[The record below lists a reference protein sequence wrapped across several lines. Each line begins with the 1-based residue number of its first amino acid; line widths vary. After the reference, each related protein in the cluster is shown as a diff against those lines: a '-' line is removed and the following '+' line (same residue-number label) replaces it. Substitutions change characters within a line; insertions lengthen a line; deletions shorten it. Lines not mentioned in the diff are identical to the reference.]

1 MKSKNKIIVSQ
12 KKEVFLYNTKLLR
25 KEWSIE
31 IKHKIGGIARF
42 DDLVLISSYNWW
54 GKVFSKFINFSS
66 GKVVLD
72 IEENILS
79 LLIYDDK
86 LYFINKD
93 KEIGC
98 YSIVKKTKIYKV
110 ASTGLWSWDSTPPKI
125 ALIDKNIYA
134 FSKRKAFKI
143 NMSNGAQSE
152 TQLPKGLDNKSI
164 SAMVDEFQ
172 ININTFSSSSSGDS
186 AFIAGDAGGGDAGGG
201 AGGGDAGGGD
211 GGG

>member
-12 KKEVFLYNTKLLR
+12 KKEVFLYDTKLLR

-54 GKVFSKFINFSS
+54 GKVFSKFINFTS
-66 GKVVLD
+66 GEVVLD

-98 YSIVKKTKIYKV
+98 YSIVKKTKIFKV
-110 ASTGLWSWDSTPPKI
+110 LSSGLWSWDGTPPKI

-143 NMSNGAQSE
+143 NLSNGSQSE
-152 TQLPKGLDNKSI
+152 TNLPNGLDNKSI
-164 SAMVDEFQ
+164 SLMLDEFQ
-172 ININTFSSSSSGDS
+172 ININTFSSNSSENSV
-186 AFIAGDAGGGDAGGG
+186 FIAGDMGGVDVGGGEG
-201 AGGGDAGGGD
+201 GGGD

>member
-1 MKSKNKIIVSQ
+1 MRSKNKIIVCQ
-12 KKEVFLYNTKLLR
+12 DKEVFLYNTKLLR
-25 KEWSIE
+25 KEWCLE

-42 DDLVLISSYNWW
+42 DNLVLISSYNWW

-66 GKVVLD
+66 GEAVLD

-79 LLIYDDK
+79 LVIYNDK

-98 YSIVKKTKIYKV
+98 YSIIRKTKIFKV
-110 ASTGLWSWDSTPPKI
+110 GSTGLWSWDGTPPKI

-134 FSKRKAFKI
+134 FSKRKTFKV
-143 NMSNGAQSE
+143 NMSNGSQSE
-152 TQLPKGLDNKSI
+152 THLPKGLDNKSI
-164 SAMVDEFQ
+164 SAIVDEFQ

-186 AFIAGDAGGGDAGGG
+186 AFIAGDTGGGHAGGGDAG
-201 AGGGDAGGGD
+201 AGDAGGG
-211 GGG
+211 

>member
-12 KKEVFLYNTKLLR
+12 KKEVFLYDTKLLR

-86 LYFINKD
+86 LYFITKD

-98 YSIVKKTKIYKV
+98 YSIVKKTKIYNR
-110 ASTGLWSWDSTPPKI
+110 L
-125 ALIDKNIYA
+125 Y
-134 FSKRKAFKI
+134 
-143 NMSNGAQSE
+143 
-152 TQLPKGLDNKSI
+152 
-164 SAMVDEFQ
+164 
-172 ININTFSSSSSGDS
+172 
-186 AFIAGDAGGGDAGGG
+186 
-201 AGGGDAGGGD
+201 
-211 GGG
+211 

>member
-42 DDLVLISSYNWW
+42 DNLVLISSYNWW

-86 LYFINKD
+86 LYFITKD

-110 ASTGLWSWDSTPPKI
+110 TSTGLWSWDSTPPKI

-186 AFIAGDAGGGDAGGG
+186 AFIAGDMGGGD

>member
-1 MKSKNKIIVSQ
+1 MKSKNKIIVCQ
-12 KKEVFLYNTKLLR
+12 DKEVFLYNTILLR
-25 KEWSIE
+25 KEWSVE

-42 DDLVLISSYNWW
+42 DKLVLISSYNWW

-66 GKVVLD
+66 GEPVLD

-86 LYFINKD
+86 LYFINKN

-98 YSIVKKTKIYKV
+98 YSIIRKTKIFKV
-110 ASTGLWSWDSTPPKI
+110 ISTGLWSWDGTPPKI

-186 AFIAGDAGGGDAGGG
+186 AFIAGDMGGLDT
-201 AGGGDAGGGD
+201 GGGDAGGGD

>member
-12 KKEVFLYNTKLLR
+12 KKEVFQYNTKLLR

-31 IKHKIGGIARF
+31 IKHKIAGIARF

-86 LYFINKD
+86 LYFITKD

-110 ASTGLWSWDSTPPKI
+110 TSTGLWSWDSTPPKI

-186 AFIAGDAGGGDAGGG
+186 AFIAGDMGGGD

>member
-12 KKEVFLYNTKLLR
+12 KKEVFLYDTKLLR

-66 GKVVLD
+66 GEVVLD

-201 AGGGDAGGGD
+201 DAGGGD

>member
-12 KKEVFLYNTKLLR
+12 KKEVFLYDTKLLR

-54 GKVFSKFINFSS
+54 GKVFSKFIDFSS
-66 GKVVLD
+66 GEVVLD

-110 ASTGLWSWDSTPPKI
+110 ALTGLWSWDSTPPKI

-134 FSKRKAFKI
+134 FSKRKVFKI

-186 AFIAGDAGGGDAGGG
+186 AFIAGDMGGGD

>member
-25 KEWSIE
+25 KEWSLE
-31 IKHKIGGIARF
+31 IKHKIGSITRF
-42 DDLVLISSYNWW
+42 DNLVLISSYNWW
-54 GKVFSKFINFSS
+54 GKVFTKFINFLS
-66 GKVVLD
+66 GEAVLE

-79 LLIYDDK
+79 LLIYNDK

-93 KEIGC
+93 MEIGC
-98 YSIVKKTKIYKV
+98 YSLIRKTKIFK
-110 ASTGLWSWDSTPPKI
+110 ATSTGLWSWAGTPPKI
-125 ALIDKNIYA
+125 ALIYKNIYA

-143 NMSNGAQSE
+143 NMSNGVQSE
-152 TQLPKGLDNKSI
+152 TQLPKGLDNKYI

-186 AFIAGDAGGGDAGGG
+186 AFIAGDAGGGG

>member
-12 KKEVFLYNTKLLR
+12 KKEVFLYDTKLLR

-66 GKVVLD
+66 GEVVLD

-98 YSIVKKTKIYKV
+98 YSIIRKTKIFKV
-110 ASTGLWSWDSTPPKI
+110 TSRGLWSWDGTPPKI

-143 NMSNGAQSE
+143 SMSNGLQSE

-201 AGGGDAGGGD
+201 DAGGGD

>member
-1 MKSKNKIIVSQ
+1 M
-12 KKEVFLYNTKLLR
+12 
-25 KEWSIE
+25 
-31 IKHKIGGIARF
+31 
-42 DDLVLISSYNWW
+42 
-54 GKVFSKFINFSS
+54 FSRFINFSS
-66 GKVVLD
+66 GETVLD
-72 IEENILS
+72 ISENILS

-98 YSIVKKTKIYKV
+98 YSIIRKTKIFKV
-110 ASTGLWSWDSTPPKI
+110 TSTGLWSWDGTPPKI
-125 ALIDKNIYA
+125 ALINKNIYA

-143 NMSNGAQSE
+143 NMSNGIQSE

-201 AGGGDAGGGD
+201 DAGGGD

>member
-1 MKSKNKIIVSQ
+1 MKSKNKIIVCQ
-12 KKEVFLYNTKLLR
+12 DKEVFLYNTILLR
-25 KEWSIE
+25 KEWSVE

-42 DDLVLISSYNWW
+42 DKLVLISSYNWW

-66 GKVVLD
+66 GEPVLD

-86 LYFINKD
+86 LYFINKN

-98 YSIVKKTKIYKV
+98 YSIIRKTKIFKV
-110 ASTGLWSWDSTPPKI
+110 ISTGLWSWDGTPPKI

-143 NMSNGAQSE
+143 NLSNGSQSE
-152 TQLPKGLDNKSI
+152 TNLPNGLDNKSI
-164 SAMVDEFQ
+164 SLMLDEFQ
-172 ININTFSSSSSGDS
+172 ININTFSSNSSENSV
-186 AFIAGDAGGGDAGGG
+186 FIAGDMGGVDVGGGE
-201 AGGGDAGGGD
+201 GGDGD

>member
-12 KKEVFLYNTKLLR
+12 KKEVFLYDTKLLR

-98 YSIVKKTKIYKV
+98 YSIIRKTKIFKV
-110 ASTGLWSWDSTPPKI
+110 TSTGLWSWDGTLPKI

-143 NMSNGAQSE
+143 NMSNGVQSE

-164 SAMVDEFQ
+164 SLMVDEFQ

-186 AFIAGDAGGGDAGGG
+186 AFIAGDAGGGG

>member
-66 GKVVLD
+66 GEVVLD

-98 YSIVKKTKIYKV
+98 YSIIRKTKTFKV
-110 ASTGLWSWDSTPPKI
+110 TSTGLWSWDGTPPKF

-143 NMSNGAQSE
+143 NMSNGVQSE

-172 ININTFSSSSSGDS
+172 ININTFSSSSSGNS
-186 AFIAGDAGGGDAGGG
+186 AFIAGGAGIGDAGV
-201 AGGGDAGGGD
+201 GDAGGGGD

>member
-12 KKEVFLYNTKLLR
+12 KKEVFLYDTKLLR

-66 GKVVLD
+66 GEVVLD

-110 ASTGLWSWDSTPPKI
+110 TSTGLWSWDSTPPKI

-201 AGGGDAGGGD
+201 DAGGGD

>member
-66 GKVVLD
+66 GEVVLD

-186 AFIAGDAGGGDAGGG
+186 AFIAGDAGGGG

>member
-12 KKEVFLYNTKLLR
+12 EKKVFLYDTKLLR
-25 KEWSIE
+25 KEWSVK
-31 IKHKIGGIARF
+31 IKHKIAGIARF
-42 DDLVLISSYNWW
+42 DNLVLISSYNWW

-66 GKVVLD
+66 GEAVLD
-72 IEENILS
+72 IDENILS

-98 YSIVKKTKIYKV
+98 YSIIRKTKIFKV
-110 ASTGLWSWDSTPPKI
+110 SSRGLWSWDGTPPKI
-125 ALIDKNIYA
+125 ALIDKSIFA
-134 FSKRKAFKI
+134 FSKRKTYKI
-143 NMSNGAQSE
+143 NLSNGEQSE
-152 TQLPKGLDNKSI
+152 AKLPKGLDNKSI
-164 SAMVDEFQ
+164 TAMVDEFQ

-186 AFIAGDAGGGDAGGG
+186 GFIAGDMGGVDAGGWDG
-201 AGGGDAGGGD
+201 GGGD

>member
-25 KEWSIE
+25 KEWSTE
-31 IKHKIGGIARF
+31 IKHKIAGIARF

-66 GKVVLD
+66 GEIVLD

-164 SAMVDEFQ
+164 SLMVDEFQ

-186 AFIAGDAGGGDAGGG
+186 AFIAGDMGGGD

>member
-66 GKVVLD
+66 GEAVLD

-79 LLIYDDK
+79 LLIFDNK
-86 LYFINKD
+86 LYFINKE

-186 AFIAGDAGGGDAGGG
+186 AFIAGDMGGGD

>member
-12 KKEVFLYNTKLLR
+12 KKEVFLYDTKLLR

-66 GKVVLD
+66 GEVVLD

-110 ASTGLWSWDSTPPKI
+110 ASTGIWSWDSTPPKI

-186 AFIAGDAGGGDAGGG
+186 AFIAGDMGGGD

>member
-42 DDLVLISSYNWW
+42 AELVLISSYNWW
-54 GKVFSKFINFSS
+54 GNVCSKFINFSS

-110 ASTGLWSWDSTPPKI
+110 GSTGLWSWDSTPPKI

-186 AFIAGDAGGGDAGGG
+186 AFIAGDMGGLDT
-201 AGGGDAGGGD
+201 GGGDAGGGD

>member
-12 KKEVFLYNTKLLR
+12 KKEVFLYDTKLLR

-98 YSIVKKTKIYKV
+98 YSIIRKTKIFKV
-110 ASTGLWSWDSTPPKI
+110 TSTGLWSWDSTPPKI

-143 NMSNGAQSE
+143 NMSNGVQSE

-186 AFIAGDAGGGDAGGG
+186 AFIAGDMGGGD

>member
-12 KKEVFLYNTKLLR
+12 KKEVFQYNTKLLR

-98 YSIVKKTKIYKV
+98 YSIIRKTKIFKV
-110 ASTGLWSWDSTPPKI
+110 TSTGLWSWDGTPPKI

-143 NMSNGAQSE
+143 NMSNGIQSE

-201 AGGGDAGGGD
+201 DAGGGD

>member
-12 KKEVFLYNTKLLR
+12 KKEVFLYDTKLLR
-25 KEWSIE
+25 KEWCIE

-86 LYFINKD
+86 LYFINKN

-98 YSIVKKTKIYKV
+98 YSIIRKTKIFKV
-110 ASTGLWSWDSTPPKI
+110 ISSGLWSWDGTPPKI

-143 NMSNGAQSE
+143 NLSNGSQSE
-152 TQLPKGLDNKSI
+152 TNLPNGLDNKSI
-164 SAMVDEFQ
+164 SLMLDEFQ
-172 ININTFSSSSSGDS
+172 ININTFSSNSSENSV
-186 AFIAGDAGGGDAGGG
+186 FIAGDMGGVDVGGGEG
-201 AGGGDAGGGD
+201 GGGD

>member
-164 SAMVDEFQ
+164 SLMVDEFQ

-186 AFIAGDAGGGDAGGG
+186 AFIAGDMGGLDT
-201 AGGGDAGGGD
+201 GGGDAGGGD

>member
-1 MKSKNKIIVSQ
+1 MKSKNKIIVCQ
-12 KKEVFLYNTKLLR
+12 DKEVFLYNTKLLR
-25 KEWSIE
+25 KEWSLE
-31 IKHKIGGIARF
+31 IKHKVGGIARF
-42 DDLVLISSYNWW
+42 DNLVLISSYNWW

-66 GKVVLD
+66 GETVLD
-72 IEENILS
+72 ISENILS
-79 LLIYDDK
+79 LLLYDDK

-98 YSIVKKTKIYKV
+98 YSIIRKTKIFKV
-110 ASTGLWSWDSTPPKI
+110 TSTGLWSWDGTPPKI

-143 NMSNGAQSE
+143 NMSNGIQSK

-164 SAMVDEFQ
+164 SKMVDEFQ

>member
-164 SAMVDEFQ
+164 SLMVDEFQ

-186 AFIAGDAGGGDAGGG
+186 AFIAGDMGGGD

>member
-86 LYFINKD
+86 LYFITKD

-186 AFIAGDAGGGDAGGG
+186 AFIAGDMGGGD